1 MLRSK
6 RDKDFRIESPPA
18 SRVRSHG
25 RRPGA
30 AACAELHATAAHR
43 RAVADRIQLAD
54 GTGEVGDS
62 RVPAHRRTAEPHN
75 RVVGRNLGEGRS
87 RVAVARNRAAVDHTR
102 AVGRNRAAAHKHTVA
117 ACNWAAVADHIRAV
131 ARSRVATHSHT
142 ATAHNQVA
150 AQSHPGLWHP
160 ELMRRSREALRMWQ
174 WQCKDGA

>member
-1 MLRSK
+1 
-6 RDKDFRIESPPA
+6 
-18 SRVRSHG
+18 
-25 RRPGA
+25 
-30 AACAELHATAAHR
+30 
-43 RAVADRIQLAD
+43 VADRTQLAD

-62 RVPAHRRTAEPHN
+62 RVPSHKRTAEPHN
-75 RVVGRNLGEGRS
+75 RVVGRSLGEGRS
-87 RVAVARNRAAVDHTR
+87 RVAAHKRAAVARNWVAVDHTR
-102 AVGRNRAAAHKHTVA
+102 AVGRRRAAAHKHTAA

-150 AQSHPGLWHP
+150 AQSHPGLWHH